1 MSMDRWMNK
10 EVLVHIHIGI
20 LLSYKKEH
28 VWVNS
33 DEVDEPRTYPT
44 EWSESE
50 REREILYSNP
60 RIQNLEKQ
68 YWRIYLQGSN
78 GEPDIVDLWT
88 HGERRGEGEMCGKS
102 NMETYIT
109 IFKIDSQLVFAV
121 WLRKLKQGLCINLEG
136 WDGEEDGREVQEGGD
151 IYIPMADSC
160 WSLAENNKIL

>member
-1 MSMDRWMNK
+1 MDK

-60 RIQNLEKQ
+60 CIQNLERWYQ
-68 YWRIYLQGSN
+68 RIYLQGSSAEADIEN
-78 GEPDIVDLWT
+78 RLMDTGVGEE
-88 HGERRGEGEMCGKS
+88 GKGEMYGES
-102 NMETYIT
+102 NMETYIL
-109 IFKIDSQLVFAV
+109 ICKIDSQREFAV
-121 WLRKLKQGLCINLEG
+121 WLGELKQGL
-136 WDGEEDGREVQEGGD
+136 W
-151 IYIPMADSC
+151 
-160 WSLAENNKIL
+160 